1 MRRHGIDV
9 VAWWFPGG
17 LDPTAKQI
25 LDALERQKVR
35 TQLWVSLGDP
45 APAGDQ
51 ATKVQA
57 AADILRP
64 IAAAADKIGCQ
75 VALYNHG
82 GWFGEPANQV
92 AIIKLLG
99 MPNVG
104 IVYNF
109 HHGHPH
115 IDRFPELFRQM
126 QPYLLAINLNGM
138 VKDGDA
144 QGKKILT
151 LGQGDQELNMM
162 RVIRDSG
169 WRGPVGIID
178 HLPDTDSEVTLREN
192 LEGLDRLRTALSQ

>member
-1 MRRHGIDV
+1 MV
-9 VAWWFPGG
+9 VPGG
-17 LDPTAKQI
+17 AGPNGQTDTRRPGTSEGAYSVVGQPGG
-25 LDALERQKVR
+25 
-35 TQLWVSLGDP
+35 SG
-45 APAGDQ
+45 PAGDQ

-64 IAAAADKIGCQ
+64 IAAAADKIGCR

-82 GWFGEPANQV
+82 GWFGEPENQV

-126 QPYLLAINLNGM
+126 QPYLLAVNLNGM

-151 LGQGDQELNMM
+151 LGKGDQELNMM
-162 RVIRDSG
+162 HVIRDSG